1 MGYTTTPTTTT
12 PYVPTICPYG
22 TPIKVVF
29 EKVFANN
36 DHSSKPVV
44 VEISSNGK
52 EGLPKNMEL
61 FKAEDE
67 DSMYLEPHQIE
78 RKYSN
83 ALNTF
88 LSKLL
93 PRTRSQTAYAVIFKT
108 KKSESDIK
116 YMFTQ
121 RHIVGRVWRIVFP
134 EQDSYIYNN
143 DDGTRNVV
151 TVLRRVQNGRRY
163 LGIDFWYSHYY
174 LGGYY
179 GIPDFYKLVKF
190 PGLTEVHEEKNR
202 PAVMV
207 TDRSKDTYYIECRV
221 ETTPS
226 TTPTTYTTTHT
237 HTHRHTTTPTTTTPT
252 TTTTYTTTPP
262 TTTTYTTITR
272 PPTTETP

>member
-1 MGYTTTPTTTT
+1 MATYTTTPTTTYTTT
-12 PYVPTICPYG
+12 PTTTYTTTTTTQYVPTICPYG

-36 DHSSKPVV
+36 DHPSKPVV

-121 RHIVGRVWRIVFP
+121 RH
-134 EQDSYIYNN
+134 
-143 DDGTRNVV
+143 
-151 TVLRRVQNGRRY
+151 
-163 LGIDFWYSHYY
+163 
-174 LGGYY
+174 
-179 GIPDFYKLVKF
+179 
-190 PGLTEVHEEKNR
+190 
-202 PAVMV
+202 
-207 TDRSKDTYYIECRV
+207 
-221 ETTPS
+221 
-226 TTPTTYTTTHT
+226 THT
-237 HTHRHTTTPTTTTPT
+237 HTNWHTLTHQHP
-252 TTTTYTTTPP
+252 
-262 TTTTYTTITR
+262 
-272 PPTTETP
+272 

>member
-1 MGYTTTPTTTT
+1 MATTTSATGTTTYTTTITRPPTTETPYGTSATIPTTMTTTRPYTYPTETTTSTYTTTPTTTYTTTPTTTYTTTPTTTT
-12 PYVPTICPYG
+12 QYVPTICPYG

-36 DHSSKPVV
+36 DYPSKPVV

-174 LGGYY
+174 LVGYY

-190 PGLTEVHEEKNR
+190 P
-202 PAVMV
+202 
-207 TDRSKDTYYIECRV
+207 
-221 ETTPS
+221 
-226 TTPTTYTTTHT
+226 
-237 HTHRHTTTPTTTTPT
+237 
-252 TTTTYTTTPP
+252 
-262 TTTTYTTITR
+262 
-272 PPTTETP
+272 

>member
-1 MGYTTTPTTTT
+1 MG
-12 PYVPTICPYG
+12 
-22 TPIKVVF
+22 

-174 LGGYY
+174 LVGYY

-226 TTPTTYTTTHT
+226 TTPTTYTTTY
-237 HTHRHTTTPTTTTPT
+237 TTTPTTTTPT
-252 TTTTYTTTPP
+252 TTYTYSPSTTPTTTPTTTTRTITKTKPRTTYTTTP
-262 TTTTYTTITR
+262 TTYTTTIT
-272 PPTTETP
+272 